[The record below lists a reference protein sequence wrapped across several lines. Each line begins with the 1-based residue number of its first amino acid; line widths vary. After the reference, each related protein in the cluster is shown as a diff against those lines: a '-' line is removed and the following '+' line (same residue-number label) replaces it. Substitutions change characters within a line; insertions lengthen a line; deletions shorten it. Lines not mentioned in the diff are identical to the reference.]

1 MSIIIR
7 RNTGWNGVASKMQ
20 IKLNGKIVGS
30 IMEKEQIELEIPEG
44 KTNLQVTR
52 FANKSNKL
60 VVEDGDII
68 EITPTD
74 FYRKSVSLSLPMGI
88 ITGIILIV
96 LIPKLV
102 YRLIIVAVFSVIIVV
117 AEQVFKL
124 FKIKIVSEKQ
134 VETYED

>member
-1 MSIIIR
+1 
-7 RNTGWNGVASKMQ
+7 
-20 IKLNGKIVGS
+20 
-30 IMEKEQIELEIPEG
+30 MEKEQIELEIPEG